1 MKILLGYKEGRIGKK
16 NMEVAA
22 KHAKAFDAEILIVT
36 SLVGGDKTEKDEID
50 EAESNF
56 EEITSYF
63 NDAGVK
69 NETHL
74 LVRGLETGEDI
85 VKFAKEKNVDQIII
99 GVKNRSKVGKLLF
112 GSTAQVVILKA
123 PCPVL
128 AVK

>member
-16 NMEVAA
+16 TMEVAA
-22 KHAKAFDAEILIVT
+22 KHAKAFDGEVLIVT
-36 SLVGGDKTEKDEID
+36 SLMGGDKTEKDEID
-50 EAESNF
+50 EAEKNF

-63 NDAGVK
+63 NEEGIK

-85 VKFAKEKNVDQIII
+85 VKFAKEKNVDQVII

-112 GSTAQVVILKA
+112 GSTAQVVILEA